1 MSIVAY
7 ECDLPANYQ
16 IKEKHDIFNNN
27 SKNDCNH
34 LQTTKNDCGT
44 TICDECGLKL
54 EDTLIDNEN
63 KYYLASETRYST
75 KTNTGEK
82 SLYTELEAL
91 GFPQQIIE
99 LADNYYKQIIQTKIY
114 RSKNHNGIVFACVFN
129 AYSDSLES
137 KPAIELGAKFGLD
150 RKKTTNGLK
159 MFAKYFKHRPEK
171 KYIRPMD
178 LIPQLLYKLKI
189 SDVERKVYM
198 YDLDLIY
205 NYIYKSSQHIR
216 TAIPSSAA
224 AGLVYYYLK
233 LKGIN
238 INRNDFSKIVCLT
251 DITFIRVARE
261 IVKLIGYKVRL

>member
-1 MSIVAY
+1 MAIVAY
-7 ECDLPANYQ
+7 DCDLPPNYK
-16 IKEKHDIFNNN
+16 INEKKSLN
-27 SKNDCNH
+27 KNESINECLH
-34 LQTTKNDCGT
+34 SSTTKNDCGT
-44 TICDECGLKL
+44 TICDDCGLKL
-54 EDTLIDNEN
+54 EDTLVDNEN
-63 KYYLASETRYST
+63 KYYLVSETRYST
-75 KTNTGEK
+75 KSCTGEK
-82 SLYTELEAL
+82 SLYSELEAL

-129 AYSDSLES
+129 AYSDALES

-159 MFAKYFKHRPEK
+159 MFGKFFRHRPEK

-189 SDVERKVYM
+189 SDTERKIYM
-198 YDLDLIY
+198 HDLDLIY
-205 NYIYKSSQHIR
+205 KYIYKTSQHIR

-224 AGLVYYYLK
+224 SGLVYYYLK
-233 LKGIN
+233 LRGIN
-238 INRNDFSKIVCLT
+238 INRNEFSKIVELT
-251 DITFIRVARE
+251 EITFIRVARE